1 MSLFKIKAMKTNRLL
16 LPLVVFALITA
27 SNTVT
32 YAQDDEMPGEGPDRK
47 EKVEQLKIAFFTKE
61 LNLSTS
67 EAEKFWPVYHEFD
80 AKLREEKKKQREIGE
95 KMKEGH
101 ADLSDAELKKNM
113 TAIFDSEIR
122 EAEIKKAYT
131 EKIAAVIGYK
141 KTAKLLSLE
150 RRFRQE
156 LVQRLHDHP
165 APPHK
170 RGPGG
175 GPNPHIE
182 HE

>member
-1 MSLFKIKAMKTNRLL
+1 MKANRLL
-16 LPLVVFALITA
+16 ILSMLTIGLTLATTLTA
-27 SNTVT
+27 
-32 YAQDDEMPGEGPDRK
+32 QEDELPGEGPDRK

-61 LNLSTS
+61 LNLTTS
-67 EAEKFWPVYHEFD
+67 EAEKFWPIYHEFD
-80 AKLREEKKKQREIGE
+80 GKLKDEKKKQRDIGE
-95 KMKEGH
+95 KMKEGQ
-101 ADLSDAELKKNM
+101 ADLSDAEIKKNM
-113 TAIFDSEIR
+113 TSIFDSEIR

-131 EKIAAVIGYK
+131 EKIATVIGYK

-175 GPNPHIE
+175 GPNPNVK